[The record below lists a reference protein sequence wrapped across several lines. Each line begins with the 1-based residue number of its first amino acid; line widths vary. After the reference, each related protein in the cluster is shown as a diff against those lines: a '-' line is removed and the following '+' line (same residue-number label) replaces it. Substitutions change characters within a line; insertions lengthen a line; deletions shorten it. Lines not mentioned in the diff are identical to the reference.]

1 MNVTILGCVV
11 RIIVSSGIFSVL
23 VIESMQSRCR
33 YNKFTTWFLAILH
46 IVITG
51 LISVLFFRPEG
62 TFYTDY
68 TIGIV
73 IWIVWAVW
81 VLHMVIVGSYL
92 EILFIILVTL
102 NLYVNIMTLAKIGVN
117 VTGRADEQG
126 IIYAVLVVILSIVY
140 LPALWYLYLKLFK
153 KVIELDI
160 KLYFWRFI
168 WLVPAMTYMI
178 FYVKI
183 VEDYW
188 VKQAVQGKGDILF
201 GILWS
206 FITYMFFL
214 VALELLMQAYKG
226 ITAQEEARIIT
237 SQFQMQEG
245 QYEKIIVSME
255 QTARLQHDWR
265 HHLLTMNGFAENNDI
280 ANLREYL
287 KELIP
292 SYMFEGAGRVCE
304 NHIADA
310 ILQYYEAVGRK
321 KGIELNICID
331 IPDKLAIADTDLCI
345 IIGNLLENA
354 MDACAEISAGKKY
367 VEMKGS
373 TAGKQLAIVLK
384 NTYCGE
390 IIEDRNGYYST
401 KHEGAGIGLSSV
413 RSVVKKYNGIMKID
427 YDKEY
432 FTVNILIRI

>member
-1 MNVTILGCVV
+1 MSIAILCCIV
-11 RIIVSSGIFSVL
+11 RIVVASGMFSIL
-23 VIESMQSRCR
+23 VIESLQSRCR
-33 YNKFTTWFLAILH
+33 YNKVTTWVYIILH
-46 IVITG
+46 NVITG
-51 LISVLFFRPEG
+51 LISVLCFNPNGVFRS
-62 TFYTDY
+62 YY
-68 TIGIV
+68 SIGIML
-73 IWIVWAVW
+73 WIVWAVW
-81 VLHMVIVGSYL
+81 VLHKVIVGRYL
-92 EILFIILVTL
+92 EVLFIIMVTL
-102 NLYVNIMTLAKIGVN
+102 NLYVNIMTLAKIGVD
-117 VTGRADEQG
+117 VIGKSDPQG
-126 IIYAVLVVILSIVY
+126 VIYAVFVVAVSVLY
-140 LPALWYLYLKLFK
+140 LPALWYLYFGLFK
-153 KVIELDI
+153 KVIEFDI

-188 VKQAVQGKGDILF
+188 LKPAAQGSGDILF

-214 VALELLMQAYKG
+214 VALELLVQAHKG

-237 SQFQMQEG
+237 SQFEMQEG
-245 QYEKIIVSME
+245 QYEKIIASME

-265 HHLLTMNGFAENNDI
+265 HHLLTLNGFAENNDLG
-280 ANLREYL
+280 NLRDYL

-321 KGIELNICID
+321 KGINLDVSVD
-331 IPDKLAIADTDLCI
+331 IPDEIAIADTDLCI
-345 IIGNLLENA
+345 IIGNLVENA
-354 MDACAEISAGKKY
+354 MDACAAINTGEKY

-384 NTYCGE
+384 NTYNGE

-413 RSVVKKYNGIMKID
+413 RSVVKKYNGIMQID